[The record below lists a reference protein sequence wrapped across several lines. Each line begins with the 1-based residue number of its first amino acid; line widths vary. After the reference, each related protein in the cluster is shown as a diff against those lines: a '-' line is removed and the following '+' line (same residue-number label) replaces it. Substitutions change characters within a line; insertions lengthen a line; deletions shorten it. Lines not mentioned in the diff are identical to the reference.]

1 MRLAERILADFN
13 IDVAIIGA
21 GTAGLAAERKARASG
36 TRTLLI
42 DPYFS
47 GTTCANVGCMPS
59 KLLIAAGNAAHHVRM
74 AGEFGIE
81 TGPPKVDGPKVM
93 ARVRRLRDD
102 FVSGVKKQIA
112 DLPDGVT
119 VKAAA
124 RFASPTELALD
135 DGRIVAA
142 KAIVIAVGS
151 SPVIP
156 PPFEDL
162 GDAVITNESLF
173 GLKDLPGSVGVIGAG
188 PLGLELA
195 QALARLGVHVEV
207 FDKSARLAGLEAG
220 EPEKSLRE
228 ALAKE
233 LGFHLDVEP
242 EARRNS
248 DGGVTISWPEAGEAR
263 EAHFDKLMV
272 AAGRAPDLEGLNLEQ
287 SGLELNEKGGPVFD
301 AGTLQCGASP
311 VFIVGDANGER
322 PILHEASTE
331 GTIAGANAASFP
343 DTKSFERSTRLQI
356 MFTEPNM
363 AKVGADLDENMVVG
377 KVDFADQGRARAMG
391 VNQGI
396 CEIYAKAQCG
406 ALTGATL
413 VGPDAEHLAHLLC
426 WEIEN
431 GSKASDLLNK
441 PFYHP
446 TLEEGLKTALK
457 QICKDVGLPKP
468 DSRDDAELPGDF
480 GSD

>member
-1 MRLAERILADFN
+1 MAEIHV
-13 IDVAIIGA
+13 DVAIIGA
-21 GTAGLAAERKARASG
+21 GTAGLAAERKARAEG
-36 TRTLLI
+36 ARTLLI
-42 DPYFS
+42 DPYFA
-47 GTTCANVGCMPS
+47 GTTCASVGCMPS
-59 KLLIAAGNAAHHVRM
+59 KLLIAAGNAAHNVRK
-74 AGEFGIE
+74 AGEFGVE
-81 TGPPKVDGPKVM
+81 TGEPRIDGPKVM

-119 VKAAA
+119 VKATA
-124 RFASPTELALD
+124 RFVSPTELSLD
-135 DGRIVAA
+135 DGTQVLA
-142 KAIVIAVGS
+142 KAIIIAAGS

-156 PPFEDL
+156 APFEDL
-162 GDAVITNESLF
+162 GDVVITNETLF
-173 GLKDLPGSVGVIGAG
+173 ELEDLPQSIGVIGAG

-195 QALARLGVHVEV
+195 QTLARLGVQVEV
-207 FDKSARLAGLEAG
+207 FDRSAQLAGLDEG
-220 EPEKSLRE
+220 EPETSLRR
-228 ALAKE
+228 ALKAE
-233 LGFHLDVEP
+233 LGFHLEVEP
-242 EARRNS
+242 EARRND
-248 DGGVTISWPEAGEAR
+248 DGSVTVSWTENGEAR
-263 EAHFDKLMV
+263 QAHFEKLMV
-272 AAGRAPDLEGLNLEQ
+272 ATGRAANLEGLDLEK
-287 SGLELNEKGGPVFD
+287 SGLQLDDNGAPAFD
-301 AGTLQCGASP
+301 KGTLQCGQSP
-311 VFIVGDANGER
+311 VFIVGDANGAR

-331 GTIAGANAASFP
+331 GTIAGANAASYP
-343 DTKSFERSTRLQI
+343 DIKSFERFTRLQV

-363 AKVGADLDENMVVG
+363 AKVGADPDEDTIVG
-377 KVDFADQGRARAMG
+377 RVDFADQGRARAMG
-391 VNQGI
+391 VNQGV
-396 CEIYAKAQCG
+396 CEIYAKAKCG

-457 QICKDVGLPKP
+457 QICQEIGLPKP

>member
-228 ALAKE
+228 ALAK
-233 LGFHLDVEP
+233 
-242 EARRNS
+242 
-248 DGGVTISWPEAGEAR
+248 
-263 EAHFDKLMV
+263 
-272 AAGRAPDLEGLNLEQ
+272 
-287 SGLELNEKGGPVFD
+287 
-301 AGTLQCGASP
+301 
-311 VFIVGDANGER
+311 
-322 PILHEASTE
+322 
-331 GTIAGANAASFP
+331 
-343 DTKSFERSTRLQI
+343 
-356 MFTEPNM
+356 
-363 AKVGADLDENMVVG
+363 
-377 KVDFADQGRARAMG
+377 
-391 VNQGI
+391 
-396 CEIYAKAQCG
+396 
-406 ALTGATL
+406 
-413 VGPDAEHLAHLLC
+413 
-426 WEIEN
+426 
-431 GSKASDLLNK
+431 
-441 PFYHP
+441 
-446 TLEEGLKTALK
+446 
-457 QICKDVGLPKP
+457 
-468 DSRDDAELPGDF
+468 
-480 GSD
+480 

>member
-1 MRLAERILADFN
+1 MLAEIHV
-13 IDVAIIGA
+13 DVAIIGA
-21 GTAGLAAERKARASG
+21 GTAGLAAERKARAEG
-36 TRTLLI
+36 ARTLLI
-42 DPYFS
+42 DPYFA
-47 GTTCANVGCMPS
+47 GTTCASVGCMPS
-59 KLLIAAGNAAHHVRM
+59 KLLIAAGNAAHNVRK
-74 AGEFGIE
+74 AGEFGVE
-81 TGPPKVDGPKVM
+81 TGEPRIDGPKVM

-119 VKAAA
+119 VKATA
-124 RFASPTELALD
+124 RFVSPTELSLD
-135 DGRIVAA
+135 DGTQVLA
-142 KAIVIAVGS
+142 KAIIIAAGS

-156 PPFEDL
+156 APFEDL
-162 GDAVITNESLF
+162 GDVVITNETLF
-173 GLKDLPGSVGVIGAG
+173 ELEDLPQSIGVIGAG

-195 QALARLGVHVEV
+195 QTLARLGVQVEV
-207 FDKSARLAGLEAG
+207 FDRSAQLAGLDEG
-220 EPEKSLRE
+220 EPETSLRR
-228 ALAKE
+228 ALKAE
-233 LGFHLDVEP
+233 LGFHLEVEP
-242 EARRNS
+242 EARRND
-248 DGGVTISWPEAGEAR
+248 DGSVTVSWTENGEAR
-263 EAHFDKLMV
+263 QAHFEKLMV
-272 AAGRAPDLEGLNLEQ
+272 ATGRAANLEGLDLEK
-287 SGLELNEKGGPVFD
+287 SGLQLDDNGAPAFD
-301 AGTLQCGASP
+301 KGTLQCGQSP
-311 VFIVGDANGER
+311 VFIVGDANGAR

-331 GTIAGANAASFP
+331 GTIAGANAASYP
-343 DTKSFERSTRLQI
+343 DIKSFERFTRLQV

-363 AKVGADLDENMVVG
+363 AKVGADPDEDTIVG
-377 KVDFADQGRARAMG
+377 RVDFADQGRARAMG
-391 VNQGI
+391 VNQGV
-396 CEIYAKAQCG
+396 CEIYAKAKCG

-457 QICKDVGLPKP
+457 QICQEIGLPKP